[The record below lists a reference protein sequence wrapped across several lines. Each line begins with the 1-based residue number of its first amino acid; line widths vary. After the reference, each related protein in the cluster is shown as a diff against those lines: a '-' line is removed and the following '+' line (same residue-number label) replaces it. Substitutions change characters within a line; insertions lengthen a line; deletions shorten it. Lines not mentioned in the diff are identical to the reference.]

1 MGAEKIIAA
10 SFKLNGLPGSL
21 EEGVEVEGVL

>member
-21 EEGVEVEGVL
+21 EGVEVEGVL